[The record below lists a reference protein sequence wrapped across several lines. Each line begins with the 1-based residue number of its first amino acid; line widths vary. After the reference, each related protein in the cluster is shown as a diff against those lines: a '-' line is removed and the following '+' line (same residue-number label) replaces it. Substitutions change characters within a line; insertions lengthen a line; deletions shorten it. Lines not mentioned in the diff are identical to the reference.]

1 MKANYLP
8 VDAVHLIT
16 RIGDTHRWLTLAG
29 GLLLWAGL
37 TSLLRQR
44 FHRGGMDLAIFALA
58 VITTTV
64 FVAACLYLLF
74 THPGYHFL

>member
-1 MKANYLP
+1 
-8 VDAVHLIT
+8 
-16 RIGDTHRWLTLAG
+16 
-29 GLLLWAGL
+29 LLWAGL